1 MALKLGCDSKV
12 CSGNALINMYSKCG
26 QIGSARLAFDVMNL
40 HDVTSWNSLTHGFAQ
55 HGDASMALEAFSD
68 MCSSGCKPDD
78 STFLGV
84 LVGCNHAGLVEEG
97 KVFFRV

>member
-1 MALKLGCDSKV
+1 
-12 CSGNALINMYSKCG
+12 MYSKCG

-78 STFLGV
+78 TTFLGV

-97 KVFFRV
+97 KVFFRVQTNG